1 MPQTTEYKLSNV
13 EVSLLEEI
21 RDHAKKVRSLPRID
35 IFKACDLVQIDFE
48 LITPE
53 ILSIFIRSLSQ
64 AFGRSINISNTGASS
79 LTWDEKWLVSL
90 VSAVSRADF
99 DSVNFLIK
107 SAVKPVH
114 QDQKSKVQKEAHM
127 TLLDI

>member
-1 MPQTTEYKLSNV
+1 MSRSEEYQLSNA
-13 EVSLLEEI
+13 EVNLLEEI
-21 RDHAKKVRSLPRID
+21 REHAKKARSLPRID
-35 IFKACDLVQIDFE
+35 IFKACNLVQIDFE

-64 AFGRSINISNTGASS
+64 AFGRSVNFSEAGSTS

-90 VSAVSRADF
+90 ISAVSRADY

-107 SAVKPVH
+107 ASVKPLH
-114 QDQKSKVQKEAHM
+114 QEQFKSLVSHF
-127 TLLDI
+127 

>member
-1 MPQTTEYKLSNV
+1 MSHTKEYALSDV
-13 EVSLLEEI
+13 ELNLLEEI
-21 RDHAKKVRSLPRID
+21 RDHAKKARSLPRID

-53 ILSIFIRSLSQ
+53 ILSVFIRSLSQ
-64 AFGRSINISNTGASS
+64 AFGRPVNFSEAGARS
-79 LTWDEKWLVSL
+79 LTWDEKWLVSV

-107 SAVKPVH
+107 SAVQPVH
-114 QDQKSKVQKEAHM
+114 QEQCRSLVSRF
-127 TLLDI
+127 

>member
-1 MPQTTEYKLSNV
+1 MQQIKEYQLSNI
-13 EVSLLEEI
+13 EINLLEEI
-21 RDHAKKVRSLPRID
+21 RDLAKKARSLPRID

-53 ILSIFIRSLSQ
+53 ILSVFVRSLSQ
-64 AFGRSINISNTGASS
+64 AFGRPVNFSDAGTSS
-79 LTWDEKWLVSL
+79 LTWDEKWVVSV
-90 VSAVSRADF
+90 VSAVSRADY

-114 QDQKSKVQKEAHM
+114 QEQCRSLVSRF
-127 TLLDI
+127 

>member
-1 MPQTTEYKLSNV
+1 MPQSTEYKLSNV
-13 EVSLLEEI
+13 EASLLEEI

-53 ILSIFIRSLSQ
+53 ILSLFIRSLSQ
-64 AFGRSINISNTGASS
+64 AFGRPINFYEPGAENM
-79 LTWDEKWLVSL
+79 TWDEKWLVSII
-90 VSAVSRADF
+90 SAVSRADY

-107 SAVKPVH
+107 SSVKPVH
-114 QDQKSKVQKEAHM
+114 QEQCRSFVSRF
-127 TLLDI
+127 

>member
-1 MPQTTEYKLSNV
+1 MPRTKEYALSNV
-13 EVSLLEEI
+13 ELNLLEEI
-21 RDHAKKVRSLPRID
+21 RDHAKKARSLPRID

-53 ILSIFIRSLSQ
+53 ILSVFIRSLSQ
-64 AFGRSINISNTGASS
+64 AFGRPVNFSEAGARS
-79 LTWDEKWLVSL
+79 LTWDEKWLVSV
-90 VSAVSRADF
+90 VSAVSRADY

-114 QDQKSKVQKEAHM
+114 QEQCRSFVSRF
-127 TLLDI
+127 

>member
-1 MPQTTEYKLSNV
+1 MSHTKEYALSDV
-13 EVSLLEEI
+13 ELNLLEEI
-21 RDHAKKVRSLPRID
+21 RDHAKKARSLPRID

-53 ILSIFIRSLSQ
+53 ILSVFIRSLSQ
-64 AFGRSINISNTGASS
+64 AFGRPVNFSEAGAKS
-79 LTWDEKWLVSL
+79 LTWDEKWLVSV

-107 SAVKPVH
+107 SAVQPVH
-114 QDQKSKVQKEAHM
+114 QEQCRSLVSRF
-127 TLLDI
+127 

>member
-1 MPQTTEYKLSNV
+1 MSQTEEYQLSDV

-21 RDHAKKVRSLPRID
+21 REHAKKARSLPRID

-64 AFGRSINISNTGASS
+64 AFGRPVNFSEAGTSS
-79 LTWDEKWLVSL
+79 LTWDEKWVVSI
-90 VSAVSRADF
+90 VSAVSRADY

-107 SAVKPVH
+107 SSIKPVH
-114 QDQKSKVQKEAHM
+114 QEQCKSLVSHF
-127 TLLDI
+127 

>member
-1 MPQTTEYKLSNV
+1 MSQTEEYQLSDV

-21 RDHAKKVRSLPRID
+21 REYAKEARSLPRID

-64 AFGRSINISNTGASS
+64 AFGRSVYFSEAGTSS
-79 LTWDEKWLVSL
+79 LTWDEKWVISIVS
-90 VSAVSRADF
+90 SVSRADY

-107 SAVKPVH
+107 SSVKPLH
-114 QDQKSKVQKEAHM
+114 QEQCKSLVSHF
-127 TLLDI
+127 

>member
-1 MPQTTEYKLSNV
+1 MLQTEEYQLSDI
-13 EVSLLEEI
+13 EVNLLGEI
-21 RDHAKKVRSLPRID
+21 REHAKKARSLPRID

-64 AFGRSINISNTGASS
+64 AFGRSVNFSEAGTSS
-79 LTWDEKWLVSL
+79 LTWDEKWVISIVS
-90 VSAVSRADF
+90 SVSRADY

-107 SAVKPVH
+107 SSVKPLH
-114 QDQKSKVQKEAHM
+114 QEQCKSLVSHF
-127 TLLDI
+127 